1 MLKKGIYEHII
12 NEETERNIQ
21 KTEQQDMVLCSQEYR
36 YSRITTMLAN
46 YLAQIIREK
55 LEDTDSQQERINLVN
70 NILQEAGLVKD
81 MQIVEP
87 SHLLL
92 K

>member
-12 NEETERNIQ
+12 NEKTERNIQ
-21 KTEQQDMVLCSQEYR
+21 KTEQQDMVCVRKNIDTAESPQ
-36 YSRITTMLAN
+36 MLAN

-70 NILQEAGLVKD
+70 NILQKQDL
-81 MQIVEP
+81 
-87 SHLLL
+87 
-92 K
+92 